1 MNIFESVFK
10 VNAGESISAGAIF
23 LALGIALLSGII
35 FSTLCFVKTKSNKS
49 FFVATALLP
58 AVVALVI
65 VLVNGN
71 IGAGVAIAGAFSLVR
86 FRSAAGTAKEISI
99 IFVAMAAGLAFGMG
113 YLAYGVLFMVGAG
126 LVLMAFELTK
136 IWERKP
142 VLTEKNV
149 RITIP
154 ENLDY
159 TTVFNDIFDKYAEKY
174 DMVKCKTTNM
184 GSMFR
189 VDYHIVMKDASKEKA
204 MVDELRIRNG
214 NLEVVVQRTDYASS
228 EL

>member
-1 MNIFESVFK
+1 MFDSIFQKSTGNVITT
-10 VNAGESISAGAIF
+10 GDIF
-23 LALGIALLSGII
+23 LALGVALLAGII
-35 FSTLCFVKTKSNKS
+35 FATMCFYKTRSTKS
-49 FFVATALLP
+49 FLMATALLP

-86 FRSAAGTAKEISI
+86 FRSAPGTAKEICI
-99 IFVAMAAGLAFGMG
+99 IFISMAAGLAFGMG
-113 YLAYGVLFMVGAG
+113 YLAYGAVFLIAAGA
-126 LVLMAFELTK
+126 VLMLCETFK

-142 VLTEKNV
+142 VLKEKNV

-159 TTVFNDIFDKYAEKY
+159 TSVFNDVFDKYTEKY
-174 DMVKCKTTNM
+174 DLVKIKTSDM

-189 VDYHIVMKDASKEKA
+189 VDYHIVMKDITKEKE

-214 NLEVVVQRTDYASS
+214 NLEVIVQRTDYTGN

>member
-1 MNIFESVFK
+1 MFDSIFQKSTGNVITT
-10 VNAGESISAGAIF
+10 GDIF
-23 LALGIALLSGII
+23 LALGVALLAGII
-35 FSTLCFVKTKSNKS
+35 FATMCFYKTRSTKS
-49 FFVATALLP
+49 FLMATALLP

-86 FRSAAGTAKEISI
+86 FRSASGTAKEICI
-99 IFVAMAAGLAFGMG
+99 IFISMAAGLAFGMG
-113 YLAYGVLFMVGAG
+113 YLAYGAFFLIAAGA
-126 LVLMAFELTK
+126 VLMLCETFK

-142 VLTEKNV
+142 VLKEKNV

-159 TTVFNDIFDKYAEKY
+159 TSVFNDVFDKYTEKY
-174 DMVKCKTTNM
+174 DLVKIKTSDM

-189 VDYHIVMKDASKEKA
+189 VDYHIVMKDITKEKE

-214 NLEVVVQRTDYASS
+214 NLEVIVQRTDYTGS

>member
-1 MNIFESVFK
+1 MFDSIFQKSTGNVITT
-10 VNAGESISAGAIF
+10 GDIF
-23 LALGIALLSGII
+23 LALGVALLAGII
-35 FSTLCFVKTKSNKS
+35 FATMCFYKTRSTKS
-49 FFVATALLP
+49 FLMATALFP

-86 FRSAAGTAKEISI
+86 FRSAPGTAKEICI
-99 IFVAMAAGLAFGMG
+99 IFISMAAGLAFGMG
-113 YLAYGVLFMVGAG
+113 YLAYGAVFMIAAGA
-126 LVLMAFELTK
+126 VLMLCETFK

-142 VLTEKNV
+142 VLKEKNV

-159 TTVFNDIFDKYAEKY
+159 TSVFNDVFDKYTEKY
-174 DMVKCKTTNM
+174 DLVKIKTSDM

-189 VDYHIVMKDASKEKA
+189 VDYHIVMKDITKEKE

-214 NLEVVVQRTDYASS
+214 NLEVIVQRTDYTGN

>member
-1 MNIFESVFK
+1 MFDSIFQKSTGNVITT
-10 VNAGESISAGAIF
+10 GDIF
-23 LALGIALLSGII
+23 LALGVALLAGII
-35 FSTLCFVKTKSNKS
+35 FATMCFYKTRSTKS
-49 FFVATALLP
+49 FLMATALLP

-86 FRSAAGTAKEISI
+86 FRSAPGTAKEICI
-99 IFVAMAAGLAFGMG
+99 IFISMAAGLAFGMG
-113 YLAYGVLFMVGAG
+113 YLAYGAVFMIAAGA
-126 LVLMAFELTK
+126 VLMLCETFK

-142 VLTEKNV
+142 VLKEKNV

-159 TTVFNDIFDKYAEKY
+159 TSVFNDVFDKYTEKY
-174 DMVKCKTTNM
+174 DLVKIKTSDM

-189 VDYHIVMKDASKEKA
+189 VDYHIVMKDITKEKE

-214 NLEVVVQRTDYASS
+214 NLEVIVQRTDYTGN

>member
-1 MNIFESVFK
+1 MFDSIFQKSTGNVITT
-10 VNAGESISAGAIF
+10 GDIF
-23 LALGIALLSGII
+23 LALGVALLAGII
-35 FSTLCFVKTKSNKS
+35 FATMCFYKTRSTKS
-49 FFVATALLP
+49 FLMATALLP

-86 FRSAAGTAKEISI
+86 FRSAPGTAKEICI
-99 IFVAMAAGLAFGMG
+99 IFISMAAGLAFGMG
-113 YLAYGVLFMVGAG
+113 YLAYGAVFMIAAGA
-126 LVLMAFELTK
+126 VLMLCETFK

-142 VLTEKNV
+142 VLKEKNV

-159 TTVFNDIFDKYAEKY
+159 TSVFNDVFDKYTEKY
-174 DMVKCKTTNM
+174 DLVKIKTSDM

-189 VDYHIVMKDASKEKA
+189 VDYHIVMKDITKEKE

-214 NLEVVVQRTDYASS
+214 NLEVIVQRTDYTGS

>member
-1 MNIFESVFK
+1 MFDSIFKDGNGVITTSD
-10 VNAGESISAGAIF
+10 IF
-23 LALGIALLSGII
+23 LALGVALLSGIV
-35 FSTLCFVKTKSNKS
+35 FASLCFFKTKSTKS
-49 FFVATALLP
+49 FLMATALLP

-65 VLVNGN
+65 ILVNGN

-86 FRSAAGTAKEISI
+86 FRSAPGTAKEICI
-99 IFVAMAAGLAFGMG
+99 IFISMAAGLAFGMG
-113 YLAYGVLFMVGAG
+113 YLAYGAIFIICAG
-126 LVLMAFELTK
+126 VFLIAFQSFK

-142 VLTEKNV
+142 ALDEKNV

-159 TTVFNDIFDKYAEKY
+159 TTIFNDIFEKYTDKYEIMK
-174 DMVKCKTTNM
+174 VKTINM

-189 VDYHIVMKDASKEKA
+189 VDYHIVMKNVALEKE
-204 MVDELRIRNG
+204 MVDEIRIRNG
-214 NLEVVVQRTDYASS
+214 NLEVVVQRTEFTVS

>member
-1 MNIFESVFK
+1 MFDSIFQKSTGNVITT
-10 VNAGESISAGAIF
+10 GDIF
-23 LALGIALLSGII
+23 LALGVALLAGII
-35 FSTLCFVKTKSNKS
+35 FATMCFYKTRSTKS
-49 FFVATALLP
+49 FLMATALLP

-86 FRSAAGTAKEISI
+86 FRSAPGTAKEICI
-99 IFVAMAAGLAFGMG
+99 IFISMAAGLAFGMG
-113 YLAYGVLFMVGAG
+113 YLAYGAVFMIAAGA
-126 LVLMAFELTK
+126 VLMLCETFK

-142 VLTEKNV
+142 VLKEKNV

-159 TTVFNDIFDKYAEKY
+159 TSAFNDVFDKYTEKY
-174 DMVKCKTTNM
+174 DLVKIKTSDM

-189 VDYHIVMKDASKEKA
+189 VDYHIVMKDITKEKE

-214 NLEVVVQRTDYASS
+214 NLEIIVQRTDYTGS

>member
-1 MNIFESVFK
+1 MFDSIFQKSTGNVITT
-10 VNAGESISAGAIF
+10 GDIF
-23 LALGIALLSGII
+23 LALGVALLAGII
-35 FSTLCFVKTKSNKS
+35 FATMCFYKTRSTKS
-49 FFVATALLP
+49 FLMATALLP

-86 FRSAAGTAKEISI
+86 FRSAPGTAKEICI
-99 IFVAMAAGLAFGMG
+99 IFISMAAGLAFGMG
-113 YLAYGVLFMVGAG
+113 YLAYGAVFLIAAGA
-126 LVLMAFELTK
+126 VLMLCETFK

-142 VLTEKNV
+142 VLKEKNV

-159 TTVFNDIFDKYAEKY
+159 TSVFNDVFDKYTEKY
-174 DMVKCKTTNM
+174 DLVKIKTSDM

-189 VDYHIVMKDASKEKA
+189 VDYHIVMKDITKEKE

-214 NLEVVVQRTDYASS
+214 NLEVIVQRTDYTGS

>member
-1 MNIFESVFK
+1 MFDSIFQKSTGNVITT
-10 VNAGESISAGAIF
+10 GDIF
-23 LALGIALLSGII
+23 LALGVALLAVII
-35 FSTLCFVKTKSNKS
+35 FATMCFYKTRSTKS
-49 FFVATALLP
+49 FLMATALLP

-86 FRSAAGTAKEISI
+86 FRSAPGTAEEICI
-99 IFVAMAAGLAFGMG
+99 IFISMAAGLAFGMG
-113 YLAYGVLFMVGAG
+113 YLAYGAVFMIAAGA
-126 LVLMAFELTK
+126 VLMLCETFK

-142 VLTEKNV
+142 VLKEKNV

-159 TTVFNDIFDKYAEKY
+159 TSVFNDVFDKYTEKY
-174 DMVKCKTTNM
+174 DLVKIKTSDM

-189 VDYHIVMKDASKEKA
+189 IDYHIVMKDIAKEKE

-214 NLEVVVQRTDYASS
+214 NLEVIVQRTDYTGN

>member
-1 MNIFESVFK
+1 MFDSIFQKSTGNVITT
-10 VNAGESISAGAIF
+10 GDIF
-23 LALGIALLSGII
+23 LALGVALLAGII
-35 FSTLCFVKTKSNKS
+35 FATMCFYKTRSTKS
-49 FFVATALLP
+49 FLMATALLP

-86 FRSAAGTAKEISI
+86 FRSAPGTAKEICI
-99 IFVAMAAGLAFGMG
+99 IFISMAAGLTFGMG
-113 YLAYGVLFMVGAG
+113 YLAYGAVFMIAAGA
-126 LVLMAFELTK
+126 VLMLCETFK

-142 VLTEKNV
+142 VLKEKNV

-159 TTVFNDIFDKYAEKY
+159 TSVFNDVFDKYTEKY
-174 DMVKCKTTNM
+174 DLVKIKTSDM

-189 VDYHIVMKDASKEKA
+189 VDYHIVMKDITKENE

-214 NLEVVVQRTDYASS
+214 NLEVIVQRTDYTGN